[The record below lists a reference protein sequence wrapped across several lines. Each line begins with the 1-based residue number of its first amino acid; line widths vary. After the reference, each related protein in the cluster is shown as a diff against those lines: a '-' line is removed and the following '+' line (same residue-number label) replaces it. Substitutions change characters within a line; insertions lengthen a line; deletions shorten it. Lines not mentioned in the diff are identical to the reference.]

1 MIHTSPSR
9 LSLSRYM
16 SFWLFHYVHYL
27 LFLPTF
33 VFHIR
38 HPSDISSS
46 NHFTLHLPSRFNPT
60 FISMRYGK
68 RALHKHFHNT
78 SSTRHLAFPLF
89 SSVFPVSAFLD
100 TSNISTYPRTSHF
113 ATFLT
118 SSSSSLSYPVYGF
131 LPLPRF
137 VHRVVILLCYL
148 SIFWHNFL
156 HLLYL
161 CTASSSGCQKP
172 CLRT

>member
-1 MIHTSPSR
+1 MFITCCFYPPSFSISVTRLTSR
-9 LSLSRYM
+9 QA
-16 SFWLFHYVHYL
+16 
-27 LFLPTF
+27 T
-33 VFHIR
+33 
-38 HPSDISSS
+38 ISHFIYQAAS
-46 NHFTLHLPSRFNPT
+46 NST

-68 RALHKHFHNT
+68 RALLKHSHNT